1 MWESTTEAFSLCI
14 EGIDRR
20 GLDKAMMDVGWTF
33 LDIAHFWIW
42 ANFLVYLCVFAVALY
57 INYNFN
63 TIMVGV
69 IYLLPLIPF
78 GLEAANAPRFLMV
91 SFQNLVFGVIE
102 VVIFVITVKPRD
114 ATFDREHIKQLI
126 GHVLPIAVA
135 LIGLSFVARMSSVP
149 MSGAELALITTV
161 FLAGSVMRVLAVY
174 QLGATAFKFDI
185 VFRDDQQLK
194 TTHLYRF
201 IRHPSYTAM
210 MIVILAYAL
219 NTHHLLAGVLGMAA
233 AAFGFQYRIHY
244 EEKGLQEKFG
254 EDYLRYRSRTGMW
267 LPRLGA
273 VRESK

>member
-1 MWESTTEAFSLCI
+1 MLDA
-14 EGIDRR
+14 
-20 GLDKAMMDVGWTF
+20 GLTF
-33 LDIAHFWIW
+33 LSIADYWIW

-78 GLEAANAPRFLMV
+78 GLEASNAPRFLMV

-114 ATFDREHIKQLI
+114 ATFDRDHIKQLI
-126 GHVLPIAVA
+126 GHVLPIAAA
-135 LIGLSFVARMSSVP
+135 LIGLSFVARMSTVP
-149 MSGAELALITTV
+149 MSTLELGLITTV
-161 FLAGSVMRVLAVY
+161 FLAGSVLRVLAVY

-210 MIVILAYAL
+210 MVVILAYAL
-219 NTHHLLAGVLGMAA
+219 NTHHLLAGILGMLS

-244 EEKGLQEKFG
+244 EEEGLKERFG

-267 LPRLGA
+267 LPRPGR
-273 VRESK
+273 VRDSS